1 MTRNRFSVVVF
12 LVLAI
17 CCLATGYIVT
27 SAIMVDEPI
36 VVEKAKH
43 KISLAE
49 AQQYQNNFN
58 RAVEEGTLYFPH
70 YGLRFDLTQMRELIE
85 QEGGA
90 DFISAWGAGEDG
102 LFVLIHYVIDKKG
115 NVLSII
121 LERGSC
127 CAPALNQL
135 QMARS

>member
-36 VVEKAKH
+36 VVEKAQH

-58 RAVEEGTLYFPH
+58 RAVEEGTLY
-70 YGLRFDLTQMRELIE
+70 LTQMRELIE

-135 QMARS
+135 QIGRAHV